1 MVLDDDPSFPVPS
14 KMITILH
21 LITGLKVGGAELQLH
36 SLITRSDSQ
45 NFRHIVI
52 SLTGIGP
59 VGERLRAGG
68 IEVYAL
74 EMTGGLSLV
83 TGPLQLLRM
92 LRRRR
97 PDILHCWMYH
107 ANLLGLLAGKLARVP
122 HILWGILSGDI
133 DFSLY
138 KPPTVRVLKVCA
150 WLSPLCEYV
159 IFNSESGRKAH
170 ETGGYDPSKSVTI
183 VSGFD
188 LQKFQPAP
196 EQRAVLRR
204 ELALEPDCFLIGLV
218 ARFDPVKDHETFL
231 LAAGMVAQRRSLIHF
246 LLVGGGVPQSSEISR
261 IITAAGLVGKVH
273 VLGRRD
279 DMPQLNAALDI
290 ACSSSTSEG
299 FCNTICEALACGV
312 PCVATD
318 VGDSAHIVGD
328 AGFVVPPRNPGE
340 MADALCRLDDLLPS
354 QRLAMGSRGRKR
366 IQDNFSIGKIVKQYE
381 ALYLKASPDR
391 DTAGTETRAVDQPA
405 SG

>member
-1 MVLDDDPSFPVPS
+1 
-14 KMITILH
+14 MITILH
-21 LITGLKVGGAELQLH
+21 LITGLDVGGAEHQLY
-36 SLITRSDSQ
+36 SLITQSDSQ

-83 TGPLQLLRM
+83 TGPLKLLRM

-122 HILWGILSGDI
+122 HILWGVRCGDI
-133 DFSLY
+133 GWPRYGSTWWLM
-138 KPPTVRVLKVCA
+138 KLGA
-150 WLSPLCEYV
+150 WLSPHTDFV
-159 IFNSESGRKAH
+159 IFNAAAGQRAH
-170 ETGGYDPSKSVTI
+170 QRQGYAASRGVTI
-183 VSGFD
+183 FNGFD
-188 LQKFQPAP
+188 VDRFKPSSEA
-196 EQRAVLRR
+196 RASVRQ
-204 ELALEPDCFLIGLV
+204 EFGLEPDCFLIGLV
-218 ARFDPVKDHETFL
+218 ARFDPIKDHETFL
-231 LAAGMVAQRRSLIHF
+231 RAAGMVAQRRSLIHF

-312 PCVATD
+312 PCVVTD
-318 VGDSAHIVGD
+318 VGDLAYIVGD
-328 AGFVVPPRNPGE
+328 AGFVVPPRTPGE
-340 MADALCRLDDLLPS
+340 MADALCRLDDLPPS
-354 QRLAMGSRGRKR
+354 ERLAMGSRGRKR